1 MQRTPKPQTD
11 VYTGKRLTALA
22 RMYYNIQNTERSIPM
37 KLRLVKPDLYFFDA
51 YNDMM
56 REWCDS
62 GTQIA
67 PWFLFEPFD
76 SIEAFAKFIQMLDDC
91 EHGILDK
98 RFCSTTSYFVI
109 DETGRLIGASSLRH
123 HLTVDG
129 LNTWGHIGYGV
140 RPSERRRGYATE
152 ILRLML
158 EEAGKRRF
166 WRVLIG
172 AHTSNTG
179 SCRVIE
185 KNGAVLENIV
195 PDTDEP
201 GETISRYWIEV

>member
-1 MQRTPKPQTD
+1 
-11 VYTGKRLTALA
+11 
-22 RMYYNIQNTERSIPM
+22 M

-56 REWCDS
+56 REWCES
-62 GTQIA
+62 GTQIS
-67 PWFLFEPFD
+67 PWFLNEPFD
-76 SIEAFAKFIQMLDDC
+76 SIDAFAKFIQMLDDC

-109 DETGRLIGASSLRH
+109 DESGRLIGAPSLRH

-140 RPSERRRGYATE
+140 RPSARMKGHATE

-158 EEAGKRRF
+158 EECKSRHF

-172 AHTSNTG
+172 AHADNIA

-185 KNGAVLENIV
+185 KNGGILENTV
-195 PDTDEP
+195 ADPDHP
-201 GETISRYWIEV
+201 GKTINRYWIEV

>member
-1 MQRTPKPQTD
+1 
-11 VYTGKRLTALA
+11 
-22 RMYYNIQNTERSIPM
+22 M

-56 REWCDS
+56 REWCAS

-67 PWFLFEPFD
+67 PWFLDDPIV
-76 SIEAFAKFIQMLDDC
+76 SIDEFAKFVQLLDDC
-91 EHGILDK
+91 EHGFLDK
-98 RFCSTTSYFVI
+98 KYSSTTSYFVI
-109 DETGRLIGASSLRH
+109 DESGRLIGGASLRH

-140 RPSERRRGYATE
+140 RPSERRKGYATQ
-152 ILRLML
+152 ILQLML
-158 EEAGKRRF
+158 EEARKKHF

-172 AHTSNTG
+172 AYSDNIG

-185 KNGAVLENIV
+185 KCGGKLENAL
-195 PDTDEP
+195 PDPTAPDKLVN
-201 GETISRYWIEV
+201 RYWIEV

>member
-1 MQRTPKPQTD
+1 
-11 VYTGKRLTALA
+11 
-22 RMYYNIQNTERSIPM
+22 M

-56 REWCDS
+56 REWCES
-62 GTQIA
+62 GTRIA
-67 PWFLFEPFD
+67 PWFLDEPIPDID
-76 SIEAFAKFIQMLDDC
+76 SFAKFVRMLDDC
-91 EHGILDK
+91 EHGILDR

-109 DETGRLIGASSLRH
+109 DESGRLVGAASLRH

-129 LNTWGHIGYGV
+129 FATWGHIGYGV
-140 RPSERRRGYATE
+140 RPSERMKGCATE

-158 EEAGKRRF
+158 EEVKRRHF

-172 AHTSNTG
+172 AHADNVG

-185 KNGAVLENIV
+185 KCGGVLENSV
-195 PDTDEP
+195 PDPDSPEK
-201 GETISRYWIEV
+201 TINRYWIEV